1 MARCRRVGV
10 LARPGFVARF
20 VAQIHGDCW
29 YSLRWHKNDY
39 SCPQVRQLL
48 CHAGA
53 ITPELKRLL
62 FGGHSGEVVY
72 GVEQ

>member
-1 MARCRRVGV
+1 MSSCCPTPVPCVQKRRSTELLPDLLPKVSLHKDDCSCR
-10 LARPGFVARF
+10 
-20 VAQIHGDCW
+20 
-29 YSLRWHKNDY
+29 
-39 SCPQVRQLL
+39 QVRQLL

-72 GVEQ
+72 SVEQ